1 MGRVRITVQD
11 WVKATVR
18 DNVRVRVRVRGTV
31 GVGVMVD
38 GASGYC
44 RR

>member
-11 WVKATVR
+11 WVRAIVWV
-18 DNVRVRVRVRGTV
+18 NVRVRVRIRGTV

-38 GASGYC
+38 GASW
-44 RR
+44 